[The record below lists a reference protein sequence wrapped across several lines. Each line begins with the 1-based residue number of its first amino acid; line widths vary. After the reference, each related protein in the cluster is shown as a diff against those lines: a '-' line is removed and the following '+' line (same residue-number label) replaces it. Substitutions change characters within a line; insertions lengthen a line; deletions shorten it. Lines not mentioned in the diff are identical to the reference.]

1 MTGEAHIV
9 LVWANAAEYRVKIHQ
24 DIAQRF
30 KRLGL
35 FQVTWSAANFS
46 RNISRFYGK
55 SLPLDSDKIQHCGTG
70 AFSVAVILD
79 ESPAYGFRWTSK
91 GGRWVNTNVFD
102 AKELYR
108 EWTGGGHRIHATDNV
123 IETDHDLALLFGR
136 SAGSFLDRPT
146 ESWEEPPEIL
156 ARDLSGAAG
165 WRDLT
170 ELFEVLNLTQRYV
183 VLRNFDTL
191 PNLPDIDAHGDI
203 DLLVEDFANAAFI
216 CNAEPVFDT
225 CHRVFMH
232 VPVDGHD
239 MPFDLRYQGDQ
250 YYDTVWERDILD
262 RRLLDEGGFYIPAPD
277 DHFYSLLYHAII
289 HKPQIAPDYI
299 VKLNELALQLGHNK
313 VSPAY
318 FTEYRWMK
326 GTLNQF
332 FKGRGY
338 NYTKPLDPSVYINH
352 SVIGETAEVIKNR
365 FQVLLEAVML
375 TPPYH
380 AKRNDIFFTRVW
392 QMSMPDGSMAAL
404 KLVDPISEEARP
416 QLFREHKFLSRLKDG
431 PFVQHLAH
439 GNLNDSYFLL
449 TRWIDGFELTDESA
463 MAIYLTDDTLR
474 TVFREACQNIVDR
487 LAIAGIKH
495 RDIREKNILVENGQ
509 PVLIDF
515 GWSIFQSE
523 ENVFTPKNLEEP
535 DDQTALNKM
544 LYRLLGT
551 EVAS

>member
-1 MTGEAHIV
+1 
-9 LVWANAAEYRVKIHQ
+9 
-24 DIAQRF
+24 
-30 KRLGL
+30 
-35 FQVTWSAANFS
+35 
-46 RNISRFYGK
+46 
-55 SLPLDSDKIQHCGTG
+55 
-70 AFSVAVILD
+70 
-79 ESPAYGFRWTSK
+79 
-91 GGRWVNTNVFD
+91 
-102 AKELYR
+102 
-108 EWTGGGHRIHATDNV
+108 
-123 IETDHDLALLFGR
+123 
-136 SAGSFLDRPT
+136 
-146 ESWEEPPEIL
+146 
-156 ARDLSGAAG
+156 
-165 WRDLT
+165 
-170 ELFEVLNLTQRYV
+170 
-183 VLRNFDTL
+183 
-191 PNLPDIDAHGDI
+191 
-203 DLLVEDFANAAFI
+203 
-216 CNAEPVFDT
+216 
-225 CHRVFMH
+225 
-232 VPVDGHD
+232 
-239 MPFDLRYQGDQ
+239 
-250 YYDTVWERDILD
+250 
-262 RRLLDEGGFYIPAPD
+262 
-277 DHFYSLLYHAII
+277 
-289 HKPQIAPDYI
+289 
-299 VKLNELALQLGHNK
+299 
-313 VSPAY
+313 
-318 FTEYRWMK
+318 
-326 GTLNQF
+326 
-332 FKGRGY
+332 
-338 NYTKPLDPSVYINH
+338 
-352 SVIGETAEVIKNR
+352 
-365 FQVLLEAVML
+365 ML

-416 QLFREHKFLSRLKDG
+416 LLFREHKFLSRLKDG